1 MSKKLK
7 AALLTGGLFFIL
19 FLGWLKLG
27 DIYGTDKEPAAYVVM
42 DYLEKNHF
50 LSLPGL
56 EFKDLKQDTFDIA
69 QLPKD
74 RIYILNFWA
83 TWCEPCAQE
92 FPSMVKLLEAY
103 PGKIHILAVSN
114 DSSVD
119 DIDTFARAFN
129 LSGQKDLTLLWD
141 KDSKLSK
148 KFEVGRL
155 PESFIFDKQGRLIK
169 KIVGTR
175 DWAAEDAILY
185 FKQLTQ

>member
-19 FLGWLKLG
+19 LLGWFKLG
-27 DIYGTDKEPAAYVVM
+27 DIYGTDKEPPAYVVM

-56 EFKDLKQDTFDIA
+56 EFRDLKDNSVDIS
-69 QLPKD
+69 QFPKD
-74 RIYILNFWA
+74 KIYIMNFWA

-92 FPSMVKLLEAY
+92 FPSMVKLLSQYE
-103 PGKIHILAVSN
+103 GKIHILAISN

-119 DIDTFARAFN
+119 DIETFAKAFN

-141 KDSKLSK
+141 KKLELAK

-175 DWAAEDAILY
+175 DWAAPDAIEY
-185 FKQLTQ
+185 FKQITQ